1 MPRSLPSSGSHQ
13 DASPH
18 SLCAGRSRQPRGRRQ
33 PLWIERGDKG
43 FRPLQPALGHVV
55 CNVLGC
61 LLIGV
66 IAGLGARSELLSSE
80 ARLLLATGFCGG
92 FTTMSAFVYE
102 LGQYI
107 QDKEFFFASGYFA
120 ATLAGAGL
128 AFLAGLVLSAF
139 LVR

>member
-1 MPRSLPSSGSHQ
+1 MQALTPFVLVGLGSLVGGVSRYGLSVATRDFAPFSLPWGTLFS
-13 DASPH
+13 
-18 SLCAGRSRQPRGRRQ
+18 
-33 PLWIERGDKG
+33 
-43 FRPLQPALGHVV
+43 
-55 CNVLGC
+55 NMLGC

-66 IAGLGARSELLSSE
+66 IAGLSARSELLSSE

-102 LGQYI
+102 IGRYI

-120 ATLAGAGL
+120 VTLAGAGL